1 MHITKNF
8 FMMIA
13 TILFF
18 ALPVNAKQYCQEAIT
33 SNNGESTIYLTC
45 ELFGMDNYQIVI
57 ESNTD
62 INGFGGSFMH
72 INGTVA
78 TDLRTALTISEDKK
92 TATLSFTS
100 TTAPIFYTPL
110 YILMPGEIVFS
121 WPTDIEWGLCNNDAT
136 AYTITVVQP
145 SADGTIAADKTS
157 AKYGEVITLTAT
169 PNEGKQLDKWFVT
182 DGQNNS
188 ITVTKNQFSMPADNV
203 TITATFKDKV
213 NLTPAV
219 YQGVEKAEIAG
230 ATCTFN
236 WSITRNADQTLTFAT
251 RWDKEIVGIVPQVA
265 IQDVFHTMVMQ
276 GRSAQFTTTNTY
288 EDGTTL
294 VLFFYMAY
302 AGGATRID
310 LSYVVGS
317 ENTIVSQGIDKVQG
331 DKVQSTKVIENGVL
345 YIEKNGKRYSLLGN
359 QL

>member
-18 ALPVNAKQYCQEAIT
+18 ALPVNAKQYCQEAI
-33 SNNGESTIYLTC
+33 SAGANTIYLSC
-45 ELFGMDNYQIVI
+45 ERFGIDQYQITI
-57 ESNTD
+57 ESEVD
-62 INGFGGSFMH
+62 INGLGGSFMH
-72 INGTVA
+72 INENQA
-78 TDLRTALTISEDKK
+78 TDIRTYLTISADKK
-92 TATLSFTS
+92 TATIAFTS
-100 TTAPIFYTPL
+100 STAPDFYTPL
-110 YILMPGEIVFS
+110 YILMPGEVTFS

-136 AYTITVVQP
+136 AYTISLVQP
-145 SADGTIAADKTS
+145 SADGAIAADKTS
-157 AKYGEVITLTAT
+157 AKYGEVVTLTAT

-182 DGQNNS
+182 DSQNNS

-230 ATCTFN
+230 AICTFT
-236 WSITRNADQTLTFAT
+236 WSITRNIDQTLTFTT

-265 IQDVFHTMVMQ
+265 IQDVFHTMIMQ

-288 EDGTTL
+288 EDGATL

-310 LSYVVGS
+310 LNYVVGS
-317 ENTIVSQGIDKVQG
+317 ENTIISQGIDKVQR
-331 DKVQSTKVIENGVL
+331 DEVQSTKVLKNGVL